1 MLTNKENPVYA
12 RVCFLID
19 PQINPL
25 TPSVELRTFL
35 LRTGW
40 WAIANGC
47 FWRLEKRNQK
57 PENILCFFGSFR
69 KLCRTHNRYHVLCK
83 IKVRH
88 MLFKKISFFNS
99 LK

>member
-1 MLTNKENPVYA
+1 MLTDKENPVCA

-19 PQINPL
+19 PQINPS
-25 TPSVELRTFL
+25 THSVELRTCL

-40 WAIANGC
+40 WAIANGGV
-47 FWRLEKRNQK
+47 WRPEKRNQRAEK
-57 PENILCFFGSFR
+57 TLCFFGSFR
-69 KLCRTHNRYHVLCK
+69 KLCKNHNQYHVLCK